1 MFIIN
6 KMLRILITLLIYIVI
21 LSILYLFEPSLM
33 FEETGKLKTIGYAD
47 ENRSLFSIY
56 LLTPILILFIYII
69 TLVIWRN

>member
-33 FEETGKLKTIGYAD
+33 FEETGKLKTIGYMD
-47 ENRSLFSIY
+47 ENRSLFSVY

>member
-33 FEETGKLKTIGYAD
+33 FEETGKLKTIGYLD

>member
-21 LSILYLFEPSLM
+21 LSILYLFEPTLM
-33 FEETGKLKTIGYAD
+33 FEETGKLKTIGYTD
-47 ENRSLFSIY
+47 ENRSLFSVY

>member
-33 FEETGKLKTIGYAD
+33 FEETGKLKTIGYMD